1 MTNVERDAVVI
12 VGAGQAGVTM
22 ALSLRD
28 ADYTGDIVLIGAESG
43 APYQRPS
50 LSKGYLAGLENDDD
64 LILRA
69 PEALTR
75 DGIRYRAGVS
85 VVAIDRGSRT
95 LLLGSGETIRYGKLV
110 LATGARPRRLPVPG
124 MDLAGV
130 GVLRSR
136 EDSLS
141 LRSRL
146 EGAEHLVV
154 VGGGFLG
161 LEAAATA
168 KKAGLRVTVL
178 EYETRLLHRAIGATV
193 AAALAEVHR
202 GHGVELRLGSAVEE
216 FVGQGSL
223 RGARLSDG
231 SQLPAELA
239 LVAVGASP
247 VVELAERAGLTV
259 ADGIVVDARLCT
271 SDPDIF
277 AIGDCGRFPSSY
289 VDSNVRLESVQN
301 ATDQARFVA
310 RRLMDDA
317 SAIAYDSVPWFW
329 SQQYD
334 RRLQIAGLALPGDQE
349 RVLPASRLG
358 SLAVVRVRDDRI
370 VAVETINHP
379 KVHMQARRL
388 LAAGPV
394 DAARVGELGA
404 TVERFG
410 TVSAAVA

>member
-1 MTNVERDAVVI
+1 MTNPERDAVVI

-22 ALSLRD
+22 ALSLRN
-28 ADYTGDIVLIGAESG
+28 AGHPGEIVLIGAESG
-43 APYQRPS
+43 APYQRPG
-50 LSKGYLAGLENDDD
+50 LSKGYLAGLEADDD

-69 PEALTR
+69 PEALAR

-85 VVAIDRGSRT
+85 VVAIDRASRAV
-95 LLLGSGETIRYGKLV
+95 LLGSGETIRYGKLV
-110 LATGARPRRLPVPG
+110 LATGSRPRRLPVPG

-136 EDSLS
+136 EDSLA

-146 EGAEHLVV
+146 EGADHLVV

-168 KKAGLRVTVL
+168 TKSGVRVAVL
-178 EYETRLLHRAIGATV
+178 EFETRLLQRAIGATA

-202 GHGVELRLGSAVEE
+202 DHGVELRLGSAVEE
-216 FVGQGSL
+216 FVGDGAL
-223 RGARLSDG
+223 RGVRVSDG
-231 SQLPAELA
+231 SLLPAELA

-259 ADGIVVDARLCT
+259 ADGIVVDARLTT
-271 SDPDIF
+271 SDLDIL

-289 VDSNVRLESVQN
+289 VDVGVRLESVQN

-310 RRLMDDA
+310 RRLMGDA

-329 SQQYD
+329 SQQHD

-349 RVLPASRLG
+349 RVLPASRPG
-358 SLAVVRVRDDRI
+358 SLAVARVRDDRI
-370 VAVETINHP
+370 VAVETINDP
-379 KVHMQARRL
+379 RVHMRARRL
-388 LAAGPV
+388 LAGGPV
-394 DAARVGELGA
+394 DAARIGELGA
-404 TVERFG
+404 ASDGIGVAP
-410 TVSAAVA
+410 VAVA